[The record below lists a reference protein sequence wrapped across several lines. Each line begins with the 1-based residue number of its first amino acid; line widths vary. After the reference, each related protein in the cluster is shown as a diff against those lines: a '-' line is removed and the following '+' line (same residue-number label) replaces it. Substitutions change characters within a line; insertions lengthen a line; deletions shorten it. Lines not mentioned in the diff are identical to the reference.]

1 MQVLLYITFFIRQFF
16 IAMTIYLSKTEKSK
30 NLFWLMVAE
39 VSVHHGREDVA
50 ELRNSPHGSQE
61 AEKGNACA
69 FSLSDGAVHIQSGS

>member
-1 MQVLLYITFFIRQFF
+1 
-16 IAMTIYLSKTEKSK
+16 
-30 NLFWLMVAE
+30 MVAE